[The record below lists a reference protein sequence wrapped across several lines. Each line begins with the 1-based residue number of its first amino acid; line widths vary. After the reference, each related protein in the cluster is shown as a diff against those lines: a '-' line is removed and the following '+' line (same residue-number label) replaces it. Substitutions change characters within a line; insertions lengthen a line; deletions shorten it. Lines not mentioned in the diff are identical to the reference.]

1 MVFPILCPVQLRTR
15 PFYRLF
21 NYRHSPRGQG
31 IHRFQEMGE
40 GSGAEVRLTIAK
52 SYGSTTIYSRSMAR
66 RPPGD
71 SPSK

>member
-1 MVFPILCPVQLRTR
+1 MVFPILGPVQLRTR

-40 GSGAEVRLTIAK
+40 GSGAEVRLTNRQK
-52 SYGSTTIYSRSMAR
+52 LWVNHYLLTEYGPSA
-66 RPPGD
+66 PGR
-71 SPSK
+71 